1 MNRTRS
7 HYIHACSFSAYS
19 VSLRFAHL
27 FRHFER
33 SETASSLRVFCA
45 EKSLFVLFRDAT
57 KFVTMR
63 FAS

>member
-7 HYIHACSFSAYS
+7 HYIHACAFSAYS

-33 SETASSLRVFCA
+33 SETASSLRVSAQRNLSSYFFA
-45 EKSLFVLFRDAT
+45 TQPNSLQ
-57 KFVTMR
+57 
-63 FAS
+63 